1 MSQVVLKDLPRYECL
16 QEAAEEFPEMEP
28 SAMMA
33 FLHLQHATEKVRRTM
48 DDHFDK
54 FSISQGRFLIL
65 LLLYYAFDEDKN
77 PIEHTPASLADA
89 AQVTRATITGIL
101 DTLERANYIER
112 KPAPGDRRK
121 IIVQLTKLGRKFME
135 CVLPE
140 HFYMIASIFKD
151 FSEKER
157 EVITKLLSKLALACA
172 SVEVP
177 NPANAAKR
185 EAAKREAAKRKAG

>member
-33 FLHLQHATEKVRRTM
+33 FLHLQHATDKVRRKM

-65 LLLYYAFDEDKN
+65 LLLYYAFDEDQN

-101 DTLERANYIER
+101 DTLARADYIER
-112 KPAPGDRRK
+112 KPAPDDRRK
-121 IIVQLTKLGRKFME
+121 IIVELTDLGRKFME

-157 EVITKLLSKLALACA
+157 ALLTKLLSKMSQACE
-172 SVEVP
+172 SIEVP
-177 NPANAAKR
+177 NPANETKRKAAQRKT
-185 EAAKREAAKRKAG
+185 AKRKAG